1 MEQMNTT
8 KKAPKK
14 ISKAQRIRTLRKEGF
29 KPKQIAAMVGCD
41 IQEIYN
47 LNYLDKNRA
56 ARKAIKQKSAMNKHV
71 DNLREEHRAAI
82 EQHVEHLKEAQK
94 VLFAG
99 PEPKLSFM
107 QRVRVLFTGVV

>member
-1 MEQMNTT
+1 M
-8 KKAPKK
+8 
-14 ISKAQRIRTLRKEGF
+14 SKAQRIRTLRKEGF

-47 LNYLDKNRA
+47 LNYLDKKKTA
-56 ARKAIKQKSAMNKHV
+56 QTTKQKAV
-71 DNLREEHRAAI
+71 I
-82 EQHVEHLKEAQK
+82 EQHVENLKEAQK